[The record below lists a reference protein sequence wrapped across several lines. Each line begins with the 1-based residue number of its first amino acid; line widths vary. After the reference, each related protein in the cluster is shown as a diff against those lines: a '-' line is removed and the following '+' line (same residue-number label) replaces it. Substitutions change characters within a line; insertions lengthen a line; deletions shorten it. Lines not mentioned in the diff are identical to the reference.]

1 MPRKTPSTT
10 PTVRQGDP
18 DPDALA
24 MGGHLA
30 QLNRLEARQHDQ
42 EADDLEELRQAW
54 APALTQAKT
63 LLSELSALQE
73 AYTPALEAIARR
85 DFAAL
90 PPMART
96 LNAVAA
102 IERTCQ
108 EIQHHCGHTVEDLRR
123 IVAAVEQLN
132 ERSAPL
138 LHANA
143 STYRELLAFYRH
155 SPQGVRELFQRL
167 QHLVASL
174 TAGVE
179 LAPSEETY
187 TPVRR
192 LPSPQ
197 PLVPEVEIA

>member
-1 MPRKTPSTT
+1 VGLGGYSSRKRPGPKCITEISGPRELLRLIAASLP
-10 PTVRQGDP
+10 
-18 DPDALA
+18 LA
-24 MGGHLA
+24 
-30 QLNRLEARQHDQ
+30 
-42 EADDLEELRQAW
+42 
-54 APALTQAKT
+54 
-63 LLSELSALQE
+63 
-73 AYTPALEAIARR
+73 
-85 DFAAL
+85 
-90 PPMART
+90 

-143 STYRELLAFYRH
+143 STYRELLAFYRR

-167 QHLVASL
+167 QRLVASL

-179 LAPSEETY
+179 SAPSEETY

-192 LPSPQ
+192 LHSPQ
-197 PLVPEVEIA
+197 PLVPKVEMA